1 MHFAGVRA
9 GAAPVAPAV
18 AINYHA
24 DPQAS
29 QGVIMSNDAKV
40 EIPENV
46 RVLAEVR
53 GLGRALALAPASV
66 IGAVERGRRIGAFPA
81 EYTPLTELA
90 SRFSADPEA
99 DAKGDS

>member
-1 MHFAGVRA
+1 MRPPAR
-9 GAAPVAPAV
+9 VAPAI

-24 DPQAS
+24 GPQAS
-29 QGVIMSNDAKV
+29 QGVVMSNDAKV

-66 IGAVERGRRIGAFPA
+66 VGAVERGRRIGSFP
-81 EYTPLTELA
+81 EKYTPVTELA
-90 SRFSADPEA
+90 SRFSADPEG
-99 DAKGDS
+99 DA